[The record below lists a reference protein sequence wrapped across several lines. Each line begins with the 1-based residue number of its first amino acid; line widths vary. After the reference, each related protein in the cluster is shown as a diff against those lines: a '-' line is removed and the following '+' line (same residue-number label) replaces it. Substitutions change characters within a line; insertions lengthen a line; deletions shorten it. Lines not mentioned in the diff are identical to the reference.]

1 MMIGLSNGSDS
12 GGIDDEWSLN
22 ELSILASKS
31 NIESILGL
39 IKIGDGD
46 GDGICDGTDDILVK
60 SLFSQN

>member
-1 MMIGLSNGSDS
+1 MIRLSNGSDS

-31 NIESILGL
+31 NIESILGI
-39 IKIGDGD
+39 IKIGD

>member
-1 MMIGLSNGSDS
+1 MIGLSNGSDS

-46 GDGICDGTDDILVK
+46 GICDGTDDILVK